1 MWYYF
6 NKSKFYETEF
16 NTTSNLLKNYFK
28 SIDIVL
34 HSAAKSEETDYEKN
48 LKSLEDYFEN
58 SPKCSKKIRSFDEYL
73 GKISLEERQ
82 KFKNIIKTNLE
93 IKNYLKDYDSF
104 ISYKNLKD
112 YGFSTEFTNILR
124 EMDNAF
130 WEYLSSKDNGSVKKQ
145 YYEMLYNSLN
155 GKIYCPFCGINRLK
169 NPKEKGK
176 LSPLEHFVPKAKYP
190 FVAWN
195 IDNIFLSC
203 EDCNSKKG
211 EKILQKKDSI
221 FFPIE
226 LYTTPKIKLKLI
238 SYNLIDEEDIS
249 KNISNDNCIIEF
261 IPENISKEDFDNYL
275 STWNHFFSIEDRL
288 KENLISYVKK
298 KEREFKRKKRKNKN
312 FDFLT
317 DIEVELEE
325 AEKDGNIIKIAY
337 LKYKEDELK
346 DI

>member
-48 LKSLEDYFEN
+48 LKILEDYFEN

-155 GKIYCPFCGINRLK
+155 GKIYCPFCGINKLK
-169 NPKEKGK
+169 NTNTSVK
-176 LSPLEHFVPKAKYP
+176 LSPLEHFIPKAKYP

-195 IDNIFLSC
+195 TDNIFLSC

-211 EKILQKKDSI
+211 EKILNKKNI
-221 FFPIE
+221 KFFPIGFDIN
-226 LYTTPKIKLKLI
+226 PQLKLDSYDLI
-238 SYNLIDEEDIS
+238 VEEDSSMDSYNCS
-249 KNISNDNCIIEF
+249 IEF
-261 IPENISKEDFDNYL
+261 ILGNISPDDFSEYL
-275 STWNHFFSIEDRL
+275 STWNHLFCIEDRV
-288 KENLISYVKK
+288 KESLISYVKK

-346 DI
+346 NN

>member
-16 NTTSNLLKNYFK
+16 NTISNLLKNYFK
-28 SIDIVL
+28 SIDVVL
-34 HSAAKSEETDYEKN
+34 YSAAKSEETDYEKN
-48 LKSLEDYFEN
+48 FREIKFYFTRSNKCLNQLSSLNNYLKKL
-58 SPKCSKKIRSFDEYL
+58 L
-73 GKISLEERQ
+73 LVERQ
-82 KFKNIIKTNLE
+82 TLKKVINTNLE
-93 IKNYLKDYDSF
+93 IKNYLENYNFF
-104 ISYKNLKD
+104 ISYENLKD

-124 EMDNAF
+124 EMDNAI

-145 YYEMLYNSLN
+145 YYEMLYKALEN
-155 GKIYCPFCGINRLK
+155 KIYCPFCGINILK
-169 NPKEKGK
+169 NPNGKVK
-176 LSPLEHFVPKAKYP
+176 LSPLEHFIPKAKYP

-195 IDNIFLSC
+195 TDNIFLAC

-211 EKILQKKDSI
+211 EKSLKEKDSI

-226 LYTTPKIKLKLI
+226 LDITPKIKLKLI

-249 KNISNDNCIIEF
+249 KNINNDNCIIEF
-261 IPENISKEDFDNYL
+261 ISENISKENFDKYL
-275 STWNHFFSIEDRL
+275 SDWNHFFSIEDRL
-288 KENLISYVKK
+288 KESLISYVKK
-298 KEREFKRKKRKNKN
+298 KEREFKRKKRKNKK

-317 DIEVELEE
+317 DIEAELEE

-346 DI
+346 NN

>member
-16 NTTSNLLKNYFK
+16 NTISNLLKNYFK
-28 SIDIVL
+28 SIDVVL
-34 HSAAKSEETDYEKN
+34 YSAAKSEETDYEKN
-48 LKSLEDYFEN
+48 LKNIEDYFEN
-58 SPKCSKKIRSFDEYL
+58 SIKCFKQIRFFDNYL
-73 GKISLEERQ
+73 GNTSLEER
-82 KFKNIIKTNLE
+82 KNLKEIISTNLD
-93 IKNYLKDYDSF
+93 IKNYLKEYDSF
-104 ISYKNLKD
+104 ISYKNLKKH
-112 YGFSTEFTNILR
+112 GFSTEFINILR
-124 EMDNAF
+124 EMDSAF
-130 WEYLSSKDNGSVKKQ
+130 WEYLSSKEKGNVRKE
-145 YYEMLYNSLN
+145 YYNMLYNALED
-155 GKIYCPFCGINRLK
+155 KIYCPFCGINKLK
-169 NPKEKGK
+169 NLNISVK
-176 LSPLEHFVPKAKYP
+176 LSPLEHFIPKAKYP

-195 IDNIFLSC
+195 IDNIFLAC

-226 LYTTPKIKLKLI
+226 LYTTLKIKLKLI

-288 KENLISYVKK
+288 KENLISYLKK

-317 DIEVELEE
+317 DIEAELEE
-325 AEKDGNIIKIAY
+325 AEKEGNIIKIAY
-337 LKYKEDELK
+337 LKYKEAELK
-346 DI
+346 DN